1 LANYIFLRA
10 SSILLIISN
19 KNFFIYVKS
28 FDLSLKI
35 ENEVS
40 NLCSFERNSLNRKEL
55 RCLCHFFLRCFF
67 RHPIFCWEQ
76 SAGDNCG

>member
-1 LANYIFLRA
+1 LDEKKKQNYIGKL
-10 SSILLIISN
+10 
-19 KNFFIYVKS
+19 
-28 FDLSLKI
+28 D
-35 ENEVS
+35 
-40 NLCSFERNSLNRKEL
+40 RKGL